1 MKKKLTSLFA
11 SLILLSACAGR
22 TPNPVPQ
29 HQPGDESLTCNA
41 LKLELM
47 NNQTKITN
55 LIPEQNKMAKNIALG
70 VAGAFV
76 IVPWFFMDFSDAER
90 IEIQSYQLRDNW
102 LRNLYAKKKC
112 GALPPSIKF
121 QDQ

>member
-1 MKKKLTSLFA
+1 MKKKLIGLLSC
-11 SLILLSACAGR
+11 LILLSACAGR

-29 HQPGDESLTCNA
+29 HQPGDESLSCNA

-55 LIPEQNKMAKNIALG
+55 LIPQQDKMAKNIALG

-90 IEIQSYQLRDNW
+90 VEIQSYQLRDNW
-102 LRNLYAKKKC
+102 LRTLYTKKKC

-121 QDQ
+121 QGQ